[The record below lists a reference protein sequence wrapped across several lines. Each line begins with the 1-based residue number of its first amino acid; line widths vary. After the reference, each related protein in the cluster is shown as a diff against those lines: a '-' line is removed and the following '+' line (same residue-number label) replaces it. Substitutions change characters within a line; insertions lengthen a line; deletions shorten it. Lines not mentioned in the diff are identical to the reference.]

1 MIANMR
7 QSQRKY
13 FGGKIM
19 KAETERNRTIYEE
32 CLNGASYKQLAEK
45 YGITPSRVKDLFER
59 EDKKEKNRSNE
70 IFLLLETFC
79 EDEQLKSKTLTVLE
93 RMEATTTEVFL
104 GLDEKKI
111 KKARGCGPKMQ
122 ELILKIKEELEKK
135 YVS

>member
-1 MIANMR
+1 
-7 QSQRKY
+7 
-13 FGGKIM
+13 M